1 MGKRVRHAVFSCPWQ
16 SGDNTNAAAT
26 GRRRR
31 DQTVSSSAFLRAYP
45 AALNGE
51 PVKKTFSDPGF
62 LLPCLPAHRF
72 VRPTFRALRFGTGNG
87 KKALSNGSATM
98 PTLKNLAGNDVA
110 IFLFRFDLRGDGI
123 DFVVNEAIAA
133 DRYEDLDEKL
143 KPLAHACGETLLRYK
158 PLSVSTTIMDGNIL
172 ASGEFE
178 VMLSS
183 GLGKYFPEAEKQA
196 LFADAKRIADL
207 LVTVMDRRT
216 QEAKEGKRSN
226 PSRQP
231 APPDPLQV
239 RQGLSRLGEAKRLQA
254 EARWAAAGK
263 RVRPGLKRLRP
274 EDLPPGV
281 CAVRGYDQRGH
292 CLTFAHDTLGELG
305 KIVLIKIRDGQMLIQ
320 AELSREE
327 EVPDSPQA
335 KRKQRL
341 FAQVVAIV
349 KRNFEENFPA

>member
-1 MGKRVRHAVFSCPWQ
+1 M
-16 SGDNTNAAAT
+16 
-26 GRRRR
+26 
-31 DQTVSSSAFLRAYP
+31 
-45 AALNGE
+45 
-51 PVKKTFSDPGF
+51 
-62 LLPCLPAHRF
+62 
-72 VRPTFRALRFGTGNG
+72 
-87 KKALSNGSATM
+87 
-98 PTLKNLAGNDVA
+98 KNLAGNDVA

-133 DRYEDLDEKL
+133 DRYEDVDARL

-158 PLSVSTTIMDGNIL
+158 PLSVSTTMMDGNIL

-196 LFADAKRIADL
+196 LFEDAKRIADL

-216 QEAKEGKRSN
+216 KEAKEGKRSS
-226 PSRQP
+226 PSHKP

-263 RVRPGLKRLRP
+263 RVRPSLKRLRAA
-274 EDLPPGV
+274 DLPPGV

-320 AELSREE
+320 AELYREE

-341 FAQVVAIV
+341 FEQVVAIV
-349 KRNFEENFPA
+349 KRNFEENFPE